1 MATGHIRKRLNK
13 NGSVSYQL
21 IVESERDP
29 LTGKRERT
37 YKTISCTKK
46 QAEATL
52 RKMIAEVENGG
63 VVTESAIKVS
73 DWLHEWLNL
82 YLPNIE
88 ETTRVGYREKIDGYI
103 IPKLGDIKLK
113 SLNTPTIQAW
123 VNWLKDEEKLAPKT
137 IRNAFLNLKAAMDK
151 AVILKMIGSNPC
163 YGVELPKA
171 VKYKAE
177 IYSGNE
183 ISKVLDA
190 AEGTDMYLPVLLEIA
205 VGFRRGELIALKWS
219 EIDFNNRVIHVR
231 ENRVNGDGKVQVKAP
246 KSSAG
251 IRDIT
256 VGSNI
261 IEELKKAHKRYLENK
276 LKLGAGFTD
285 SNLVICQNDGKPFAP
300 DSMTQK
306 WLRFTKSHNLKHI
319 RFHDLRHTCATAML
333 EAGIDPKTVQSRLG
347 HANISVTMDVYGH
360 CTKAMDKKA
369 ADKIDEILSNK
380 IAN

>member
-1 MATGHIRKRLNK
+1 MATGHIRKRVGK
-13 NGSVSYQL
+13 NGAVSYQL

-29 LTGKRERT
+29 LTGKRDRS
-37 YKTISCTKK
+37 YKTINGTKK

-52 RKMIAEVENGG
+52 RKLIAEVENGG
-63 VVTESAIKVS
+63 IVTASAVKLG
-73 DWLHEWLNL
+73 DWLHEWLKL

-88 ETTRVGYREKIDGYI
+88 STTRVGYREKIDGYI
-103 IPKLGDIKLK
+103 ISRLGDIKLK

-123 VNWLKDEEKLAPKT
+123 VNELKDEENLAPKT
-137 IRNAFLNLKAAMDK
+137 IRNAFLNLKAALDK
-151 AVILKMIGSNPC
+151 AVILKMIPTNPC
-163 YGVELPKA
+163 IGVELPKLNR
-171 VKYKAE
+171 YKAN
-177 IYSGNE
+177 IYTGNE
-183 ISKVLDA
+183 IADAINA

-205 VGFRRGELIALKWS
+205 IGFRRGELLALKWS
-219 EIDFNNRVIHVR
+219 DIDFNTRTVHVR
-231 ENRVNGDGKVQVKAP
+231 ENRVNGDGKVEIKAP

-256 VGSNI
+256 IGSNI
-261 IEELKKAHKRYLENK
+261 VDELKKARKQYLENK
-276 LKLGAGFTD
+276 MKLGAGFTD
-285 SNLVICQNDGKPFAP
+285 SDLVICQKNGKPFAP

-306 WLRFTKSHNLKHI
+306 WLRFTKKHNLKHI

-347 HANISVTMDVYGH
+347 HANISITMDVYGH

-369 ADKIDEILSNK
+369 ADKIDEIISEK

>member
-1 MATGHIRKRLNK
+1 MATGHIRKRVGK
-13 NGSVSYQL
+13 NGAVSYQL

-29 LTGKRERT
+29 LTGKRERS
-37 YKTISCTKK
+37 YKTVTGTKK

-52 RKMIAEVENGG
+52 RKLIAEVENGDI
-63 VVTESAIKVS
+63 VTASAVKLG
-73 DWLHEWLNL
+73 DWLHEWLKL

-88 ETTRVGYREKIDGYI
+88 STTRVGYREKIDGYI

-123 VNWLKDEEKLAPKT
+123 VNELKDKEKLAPKT
-137 IRNAFLNLKAAMDK
+137 IRNAFLNLKAALDK
-151 AVILKMIGSNPC
+151 AVILKMIPKNPC
-163 YGVELPKA
+163 IGVELPKL
-171 VKYKAE
+171 KRYKAE

-183 ISKVLDA
+183 ISDLINA
-190 AEGTDMYLPVLLEIA
+190 AECTDMYLPVLLEIA
-205 VGFRRGELIALKWS
+205 IGFRRGELLALKWS
-219 EIDFNNRVIHVR
+219 DIDFNARTVHVR
-231 ENRVNGDGKVQVKAP
+231 ENRVNGDGKVEIKAP
-246 KSSAG
+246 KSAAG

-256 VGSNI
+256 IGSNI
-261 IEELKKAHKRYLENK
+261 VDELKKAHKQYLENK
-276 LKLGAGFTD
+276 MKLGAGFTD
-285 SNLVICQNDGKPFAP
+285 SDLVICQKNGRPFAP

-306 WLRFTKSHNLKHI
+306 WLRFTEKHGLKHI

-347 HANISVTMDVYGH
+347 HANISITMDVYGH

-369 ADKIDEILSNK
+369 ADKIDEIISER

>member
-1 MATGHIRKRLNK
+1 MATGHIRKRVGK
-13 NGSVSYQL
+13 TGAVSYQL

-29 LTGKRERT
+29 LTGKRERS
-37 YKTISCTKK
+37 YKTVNGTKK

-63 VVTESAIKVS
+63 IITASAEKLG
-73 DWLHEWLNL
+73 DWLHEWLKL

-123 VNWLKDEEKLAPKT
+123 VNELKDDGKLAPKT
-137 IRNAFLNLKAAMDK
+137 IRNAFLNLKAALNK
-151 AVILKMIGSNPC
+151 AVILKMIPSNPC
-163 YGVELPKA
+163 FGVELPKLNR
-171 VKYKAE
+171 YKAE
-177 IYSGNE
+177 IYSGDE
-183 ISKVLDA
+183 ISKVIDA
-190 AEGTDMYLPVLLEIA
+190 AEGTEMYLPVLLEIA
-205 VGFRRGELIALKWS
+205 VGFRRGELLALKWDAV
-219 EIDFNNRVIHVR
+219 DFDNRIIHVR

-251 IRDIT
+251 VRDIT

-261 IEELKKAHKRYLENK
+261 ISELKKAHKEYLENK

-285 SNLVICQNDGKPFAP
+285 SNLVICQKNGKPFAP

-347 HANISVTMDVYGH
+347 HANISITMDVYGH

-369 ADKIDEILSNK
+369 ADKIDEIIKEK

>member
-1 MATGHIRKRLNK
+1 MATGHIRKRVGK
-13 NGSVSYQL
+13 NGAVSYQL

-29 LTGKRERT
+29 LTGKRERS
-37 YKTISCTKK
+37 YKTVTGTKK

-52 RKMIAEVENGG
+52 RKLIAEVENGG
-63 VVTESAIKVS
+63 IVTASAVKLG
-73 DWLHEWLNL
+73 DWLHEWLKL

-88 ETTRVGYREKIDGYI
+88 STTRVGYREKIDGYI

-123 VNWLKDEEKLAPKT
+123 VNELKDKEKLAPKT
-137 IRNAFLNLKAAMDK
+137 IRNAFLNLKAALDK
-151 AVILKMIGSNPC
+151 AVILKMIPKNPC
-163 YGVELPKA
+163 IGVELPKL
-171 VKYKAE
+171 KRYKAE

-183 ISKVLDA
+183 ISDLINA
-190 AEGTDMYLPVLLEIA
+190 AECTDMYLPVLLEIA
-205 VGFRRGELIALKWS
+205 IGFRRGELLALKWS
-219 EIDFNNRVIHVR
+219 DIDFNARTVHVR
-231 ENRVNGDGKVQVKAP
+231 ENRVNGDGKVEIKAP
-246 KSSAG
+246 KSAAG

-256 VGSNI
+256 IGSNI
-261 IEELKKAHKRYLENK
+261 VDELKKAHKQYLENK
-276 LKLGAGFTD
+276 MKLGAGFTD
-285 SNLVICQNDGKPFAP
+285 SDLVICQKNGRPFAP

-306 WLRFTKSHNLKHI
+306 WLRFTEKHGLKHI

-347 HANISVTMDVYGH
+347 HANISITMDVYGH

-369 ADKIDEILSNK
+369 ADKIDEIISER